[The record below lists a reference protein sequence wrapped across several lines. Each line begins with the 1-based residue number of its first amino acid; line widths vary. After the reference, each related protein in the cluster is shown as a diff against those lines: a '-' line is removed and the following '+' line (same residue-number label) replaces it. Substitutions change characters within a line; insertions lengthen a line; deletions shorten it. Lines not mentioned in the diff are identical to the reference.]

1 VEIAVKKPSTFL
13 LLLLLLLFSKH
24 ARAQQ
29 QPAFQSEEITFKSN
43 GDVSLSGTLT
53 IPNGTGPYPAIVLLG
68 GSERMS
74 RVAMYKWSNADSIV
88 SQGIAVFSFDSPG
101 VGKSEGSRWKRTTH
115 ERTEDALAAIRAI
128 EKSTDINKEAIG
140 LYGASEGGLVVFR
153 AASRSKN
160 IAFGVATSAP
170 AVPYF
175 KHIYSHVRTMCAATG
190 LKGIQLEKLVMF
202 NRLLGY
208 LIREHDL
215 SESEELAKTVAEW
228 HDPIWSQLISLL
240 KNRTKDNRK
249 ATRES
254 FIAIAENWEG
264 EEWFRGNKTVRE
276 LLMKLQGIDISK
288 LGKLDSVRSYLDF
301 DSAMLAKVAET
312 DTPLAMT
319 AVNDASRDED
329 PVTFL
334 REITC
339 PMLCIYGEKDQEMLE
354 YPGIVQKAFADAG
367 HDDFV
372 VKILQGAGH
381 QLEITNGK
389 QTYRDKSVDQF
400 ILDWLQKRVQKAQ

>member
-1 VEIAVKKPSTFL
+1 
-13 LLLLLLLFSKH
+13 
-24 ARAQQ
+24 
-29 QPAFQSEEITFKSN
+29 
-43 GDVSLSGTLT
+43 
-53 IPNGTGPYPAIVLLG
+53 
-68 GSERMS
+68 M
-74 RVAMYKWSNADSIV
+74 
-88 SQGIAVFSFDSPG
+88 
-101 VGKSEGSRWKRTTH
+101 
-115 ERTEDALAAIRAI
+115 
-128 EKSTDINKEAIG
+128 
-140 LYGASEGGLVVFR
+140 
-153 AASRSKN
+153 
-160 IAFGVATSAP
+160 
-170 AVPYF
+170 
-175 KHIYSHVRTMCAATG
+175 
-190 LKGIQLEKLVMF
+190 
-202 NRLLGY
+202 
-208 LIREHDL
+208 IREHDFL
-215 SESEELAKTVAEW
+215 ESEELAKTVAEW
-228 HDPIWSQLISLL
+228 HDPIWSQLIDLL
-240 KNRTKDNRK
+240 KNRTEDNRK

-329 PVTFL
+329 PVSFL
-334 REITC
+334 KEITC

-354 YPGIVQKAFADAG
+354 YPGIVQKAFTDAG

-389 QTYRDKSVDQF
+389 QIYRDKSVDQF